1 MQSNCDAVARNCD
14 EKITATRNCVA
25 VFRNYGSQC
34 DRSYG
39 VTVSQLRVTTIKK
52 ITVAKKYEIANVIIL
67 LIFLLGITKIFKIQ
81 KIKTKLRIKKSIKE
95 LKNIKI

>member
-1 MQSNCDAVARNCD
+1 MYPCVRLRSNCDAVA
-14 EKITATRNCVA
+14 RNCVA

-52 ITVAKKYEIANVIIL
+52 ITVAEKDDIANVIIL

-81 KIKTKLRIKKSIKE
+81 KIKTKLLIKKSIKE